1 MKAILAV
8 ALTASLITNA
18 VALAE
23 SKITYYEAKVTS
35 FGCSSI
41 EAVSEL
47 KKVRSDEVAF
57 EAALTD
63 KKSNGD
69 CVVILKGTQV
79 QGSPEAADSSI
90 LRVNDQIEPPG
101 YEAPAEDFGAKAS
114 DEKKD

>member
-1 MKAILAV
+1 MKAILSV
-8 ALTASLITNA
+8 ALAASLVTNA

-47 KKVRSDEVAF
+47 KTVRSDEVAF
-57 EAALTD
+57 EAALSD

-69 CVVILKGTQV
+69 CVTILKGTQV
-79 QGSPEAADSSI
+79 QGSLEAADSSI

-101 YEAPAEDFGAKAS
+101 YEAPAEDFGAKAL